1 MIHKTLKLAACLLAT
16 TGSVTQAAERST
28 LQASVDTYNG
38 LQSAGSALSVEASAP
53 DGDVEW
59 TPASATLP
67 SWLAKIELNNHEADA
82 VVAAVAAYGVDQE
95 YFEHADRA
103 DDLPWWAALPLEMTA
118 EAAQRR
124 SNRYP
129 PDNIR
134 PPQGPGFTPIPRTD
148 SPTMR
153 KRWSNREDR
162 FASILV
168 EQKSC
173 VGAFASALGKA
184 HLAKPDHAFTF
195 FMRSVR
201 DASALQARAPDPSCS
216 RE

>member
-1 MIHKTLKLAACLLAT
+1 MIHSTLKLAACLWAM
-16 TGSVTQAAERST
+16 TGSVTQAADRST
-28 LQASVDTYNG
+28 LQASVEAYNG
-38 LQSAGSALSVEASAP
+38 LQSAGSALAVEASAP
-53 DGDVEW
+53 DSDVEW

-67 SWLAKIELNNHEADA
+67 SWLAKLELNNHEADA
-82 VVAAVAAYGVDQE
+82 LVAAVAAYGVDQD
-95 YFEHADRA
+95 YFEGVDRA
-103 DDLPWWAALPLEMTA
+103 EDLPWWVALPLEMTA

-134 PPQGPGFTPIPRTD
+134 PPQGPGFTPIPRSD
-148 SPTMR
+148 SPTIR

-168 EQKSC
+168 EQNSC
-173 VGAFASALGKA
+173 VGAFASALSKV
-184 HLAKPDHAFTF
+184 HLAKADHAFSLF
-195 FMRSVR
+195 IRSVR
-201 DASALQARAPDPSCS
+201 DASALQARTPDPSCS